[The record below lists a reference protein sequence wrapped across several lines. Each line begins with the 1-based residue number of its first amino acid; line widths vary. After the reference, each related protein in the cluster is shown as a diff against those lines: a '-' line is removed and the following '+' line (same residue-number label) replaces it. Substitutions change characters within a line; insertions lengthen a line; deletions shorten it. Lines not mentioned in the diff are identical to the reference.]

1 MLILAVLLMEF
12 TKSDAVNLLQNT
24 NLIDKKEC
32 HRDKTSYKNFVTIY
46 KIG

>member
-1 MLILAVLLMEF
+1 MEF

-24 NLIDKKEC
+24 NLIDKKEY
-32 HRDKTSYKNFVTIY
+32 HRDKTNYKNFVTIY